1 MKLPKLA
8 QLQTDPD
15 KLTGYLLSPANPR
28 GRSKANFF
36 LGFGFSVDSW
46 DRLARALEAH
56 AASHEVARVV
66 ETPYGPRYYVEGLI
80 ETPDGRN
87 PMIRTVWQVDHGT
100 TYPRLITAH
109 PLRR

>member
-1 MKLPKLA
+1 MKLPNME
-8 QLQTDPD
+8 QLRIDRD
-15 KLTGYLLSPANPR
+15 KLTGYLLSPPNPR

-36 LGFGFSVDSW
+36 LGFGFNTDSW
-46 DRLARALEAH
+46 RRLAKALEVH
-56 AASHEVARVV
+56 AASCEVTKVV
-66 ETPYGPRYYVEGLI
+66 ETSYGQRYYVDGPI

-87 PMIRTVWQVDHGT
+87 PVIRTVWQVDLAT

>member
-1 MKLPKLA
+1 MELPNVE
-8 QLQTDPD
+8 QLRIDPD

-36 LGFGFSVDSW
+36 LGFGFSTTSW
-46 DRLARALEAH
+46 EGLGKALEAH

-66 ETPYGPRYYVEGLI
+66 ETPYGPRYYVEGPLK
-80 ETPDGRN
+80 TPDGRN
-87 PMIRTVWQVDHGT
+87 PVIRTVWQVDHGAT
-100 TYPRLITAH
+100 FPRLITAH

>member
-1 MKLPKLA
+1 MKLPNLER
-8 QLQTDPD
+8 LRIDPD

-36 LGFGFSVDSW
+36 LGFGFRTDDW
-46 DRLARALEAH
+46 GRLSKALEVH
-56 AASHEVARVV
+56 AASFEVTRVV
-66 ETPYGPRYYVEGLI
+66 ETSYGPRYYVEGPI

-87 PMIRTVWQVDHGT
+87 PVVRTIWQVDIGT